1 MKKKSS
7 LILSLF
13 VLVFASTIISLFT
26 FFDDTKSFKTAKSL
40 DIFYSL
46 FSELNEQYVNET
58 DPEELISI
66 AIDSMLSSLDPYTK
80 YIPQSKIEEYR
91 IMTHGE
97 YGGIG
102 AILSSQKSRNFI
114 SEVYKNSPAQKSG
127 IMPGDIIIKIDN
139 HSIDN
144 KTNEEIHEILQ
155 GEPGTYMNIDIKRF
169 GVDSLIHFSIQRE
182 KIQISSIPYHGMISS
197 NIGYIKLRSFTQNCS
212 QDIIEAHQELKNKGA
227 ESFIIDLRNN
237 PGGLL
242 FEAIQVV
249 NIFVPK
255 NNKIVYTRGKNSLA
269 SHDYFT
275 QKEAIDTSS
284 KLIILINEK
293 SASASEIVA
302 GSIQDFDRGIII
314 GEQSFGKGLVQA
326 QRKIAHNSLLKVT
339 ISKYYIPSGRC
350 IQKIDYSHKDSG
362 KKSQSIPDSLL
373 STFYTKNGRPVK
385 DGGGIV
391 PDVLISDIGNQSNM
405 QKILLKQSAFLH
417 FASTYFSPEDS
428 TKYSPETF
436 TVSEELFQ
444 SFVTFVDTSAQ
455 LTHTK
460 KQTLIAQLKA
470 ESEKDSLNIDFAIK
484 ELQETI
490 HRQEKEQLMV
500 EKDALSQIL
509 GKEITKYFFSAEGS
523 VTYFLPHDTYIDAAQ
538 TYLNTTK
545 YKRIISGIEGT
556 HKK

>member
-7 LILSLF
+7 VILSLF
-13 VLVFASTIISLFT
+13 ILVFASIIISLFA
-26 FFDDTKSFKTAKSL
+26 FFDDTKTFKTAKSL

-58 DPEELISI
+58 DPEELITI

-102 AILSSQKSRNFI
+102 AILSSQKSQNFI

-127 IMPGDIIIKIDN
+127 IMSGDIIMKIDN
-139 HSIDN
+139 HSIDD
-144 KTNEEIHEILQ
+144 KTDEEIHEILQ

-212 QDIIEAHQELKNKGA
+212 QDIIEAHRELKNKGA

-249 NIFVPK
+249 NIFIPK

-275 QKEAIDTSS
+275 QKEALDTSS

-326 QRKIAHNSLLKVT
+326 QRKIAHNSMLKVT

-350 IQKIDYSHKDSG
+350 IQKIDYSHKDSDG
-362 KKSQSIPDSLL
+362 KSQSIPDSLL

-385 DGGGIV
+385 DGGGII
-391 PDVLISDIGNQSNM
+391 PDVLISDIGNQSHM
-405 QKILLKQSAFLH
+405 QKNLLEQSSFLH
-417 FASTYFSPEDS
+417 FASTYFSPKDS

-436 TVSEELFQ
+436 TVSEELYQ

-455 LTHTK
+455 LKHTK

-470 ESEKDSLNIDFAIK
+470 ESQKDSLNIDFAIK

-490 HRQEKEQLMV
+490 HEQEKKQLIV

-523 VTYFLPHDTYIDAAQ
+523 VQYFLPHDTYIEAAQ
-538 TYLNTTK
+538 TYLNATK
-545 YKRIISGIEGT
+545 YKRIVSGVEGT